1 MGLGVRTQG
10 TSVWV
15 YSTPQVDRILLRIYY
30 SKFPTY
36 PIFYLLQG
44 NYRVWSSGKLF
55 HTAAVPETFPRVVF
69 FATLPSEQT
78 VLSVEGFGM
87 DCTLTPLRNGWMTLL
102 ISTYSCVKNAIPV
115 YRGGSVATV
124 PGVFENFDIHSF
136 TPNTKTSILLISN
149 IPNVS
154 YHAILGILTIR
165 GTLNPKSNF

>member
-1 MGLGVRTQG
+1 MREDRVSWCVGLGVRTQG

-15 YSTPQVDRILLRIYY
+15 YSTPQVDRIHY

-36 PIFYLLQG
+36 PIFYLLHG

-55 HTAAVPETFPRVVF
+55 HTAAAPESFPRVVF

-102 ISTYSCVKNAIPV
+102 ISTYSCVKKQFH
-115 YRGGSVATV
+115 YTEVA
-124 PGVFENFDIHSF
+124 
-136 TPNTKTSILLISN
+136 
-149 IPNVS
+149 
-154 YHAILGILTIR
+154 A
-165 GTLNPKSNF
+165 